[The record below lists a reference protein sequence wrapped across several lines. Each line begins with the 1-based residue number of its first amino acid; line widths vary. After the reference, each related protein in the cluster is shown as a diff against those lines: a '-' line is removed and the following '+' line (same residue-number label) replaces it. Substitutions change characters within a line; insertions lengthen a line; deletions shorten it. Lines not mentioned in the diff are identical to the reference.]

1 MSAPT
6 PDPQFY
12 LSHSGY
18 VRRLARALVF
28 DAHAAE
34 DVEQETWLAASGRAP
49 DDPGAARSWLRSIV
63 RNFAAKA
70 RRSAA
75 RRAEHEGALRSER
88 SGVATPDDV
97 LEHEA
102 ARQRVV
108 EALLA
113 LDEPYRTALIA
124 RYFQEQSPPQIAAQ
138 LDVPL
143 ETVRTRLKRGLE
155 KLRERLRRDAG
166 DDQSWGVALAS
177 ALQLEASRGVVG
189 APIGLSWCK
198 ELIVVNA
205 TKKLIGAALAVVL
218 LGVSW
223 WAIENGA
230 TSQRGADN
238 VESGPLDNARAS
250 AAATDA
256 PRAPEEAPHATREA
270 TTAAALPSA
279 PAPTNSSKLGGLA
292 VKLTWSDGSPAAAVA
307 VDLLRPAGVDDRAP
321 QRLGLSDPRGEVLF
335 EALAPGLAIVQ
346 PDRGGYAQ
354 AMISAGERSAITL
367 QLPRGYDVE
376 GVVLDAQRR
385 PVSDAR
391 IFLWRGV
398 TPMLEMHEVA
408 RSDARGGFRVRS
420 IEQGTAT
427 LLCARAKGFAPTRRN
442 ELAAAEGAQLNVEL
456 VFPERASAELS
467 GRVVDE
473 RGEPVAGA
481 QVLVGAQDSWAPLT
495 EPDGS
500 TSLPAVGEIVTTD
513 ERGAFVAEGVLAEPL
528 EVRVRAAGFAPLVR
542 DVDPRSERFVELVLE
557 RGARVSG
564 VVTDRAGA
572 PLERVQVRCGEHY
585 EFALR
590 QTVSG
595 ADGRFELRDLA
606 AGAVQL
612 VAEGGARG
620 RARRTLQL
628 SRAEDANWDPVL
640 SVGLTIAG
648 RIELRAGASAEGWH
662 AILERLENPHLGG
675 RRTALADAEGR
686 FEFGELADTDY
697 ALRVAPPNELFVAW
711 TDEIAPLRP
720 APGEVVVRPQLAA
733 SVRIVGR
740 ALGGD
745 GRALESVS
753 LAPLGPRLVQARVT
767 QADAADGRFELA
779 PLPAGAWSVSFT
791 PRGAP
796 ARTVGPRDVAP
807 GETWDLGDVVF
818 DVGGTL
824 RIETRAQAGVEERPS
839 WIEVLDARGA
849 SVAYIEHADG
859 VWRSGP
865 LAPGRY
871 VVVPGGGE
879 VALTRAEVE
888 VQAGVESLATLELAR
903 GVGVRCSFVDGRD
916 AAVTSPIEAQLFDE
930 RGALLYQPPVLRS
943 PAGASASLRLA
954 AGRYRLVSTSSDGL
968 RAETEFTLV
977 DGAADSV
984 LKVVLRRR

>member
-1 MSAPT
+1 MSAPA

-34 DVEQETWLAASGRAP
+34 DVEQETWLAALGRAP
-49 DDPGAARSWLRSIV
+49 DDPRAARSWLRSIV

-75 RRAEHEGALRSER
+75 RRFDYEGAQRPER
-88 SGVATPDDV
+88 NTVASPAEV

-108 EALLA
+108 AALLA

-124 RYFQEQSPPQIAAQ
+124 RYFDEQPPPQIAAR
-138 LDVPL
+138 LGVPL

-155 KLRERLRRDAG
+155 KLRERMRREAGGDA
-166 DDQSWGVALAS
+166 SWGLALAA
-177 ALQLEASRGVVG
+177 ALKLEAPHGVAG
-189 APIGLSWCK
+189 APIGLGWWK

-205 TKKLIGAALAVVL
+205 TKKLIGAALALVL

-223 WAIENGA
+223 WA
-230 TSQRGADN
+230 
-238 VESGPLDNARAS
+238 VESRAEPTGSAVELTGALNDDARAAEPAADAPPAPEGQ
-250 AAATDA
+250 AAARTA
-256 PRAPEEAPHATREA
+256 IAVTTPESA
-270 TTAAALPSA
+270 SA
-279 PAPTNSSKLGGLA
+279 PAISSGLGSLA
-292 VKLTWSDGSPAAAVA
+292 VKLTWSDGSPAAAVS
-307 VDLLRPAGVDDRAP
+307 VDLMRPAGVDDRAP
-321 QRLGLSDPRGEVLF
+321 QRVGRSDLRGELLF
-335 EALAPGLAIVQ
+335 DALAPGLAIVQ
-346 PDRGGYAQ
+346 PDRGGHEFATI
-354 AMISAGERSAITL
+354 AAGERSELVL
-367 QLPRGYDVE
+367 QLPRGFDVE
-376 GVVLDAQRR
+376 GVVLDSQRV
-385 PVSDAR
+385 PVPDAR
-391 IFLWRGV
+391 VFLWRGM

-408 RSDARGGFRVRS
+408 RSDASGRFQVRS

-442 ELAAAEGAQLNVEL
+442 ELAASEGARLNVEL
-456 VFPERASAELS
+456 VFPEHSAADLR

-481 QVLVGAQDSWAPLT
+481 QVLVGPQDSWTPVT

-500 TSLPAVGEIVTTD
+500 TSVPAVGEIVTTD
-513 ERGAFVAEGVLAEPL
+513 ESGGFVAEGVLAQPL

-542 DVDPRSERFVELVLE
+542 NVDPRSERFVELALE

-585 EFALR
+585 DFALR
-590 QTVSG
+590 QSVTG

-606 AGAVQL
+606 AGEAQL
-612 VAEGGARG
+612 VADGGQRG
-620 RARRTLQL
+620 RARRTLHL
-628 SRAEDANWDPVL
+628 SRAQDASWDPVL
-640 SVGLTIAG
+640 SPGLSIAG
-648 RIELRAGASAEGWH
+648 RIELQDGASAEGWH
-662 AILERLENPHLGG
+662 AILERLENPHLSG
-675 RRTALADAEGR
+675 RRTTLANANGR
-686 FEFGELADTDY
+686 FEFAELTDTDY

-711 TDEIAPLRP
+711 TDEITPLRP
-720 APGEVVVRPQLAA
+720 GPGEVVLRPQLAA

-740 ALGGD
+740 AIGSD

-753 LAPLGPRLVQARVT
+753 LAPVGARLVQARVT
-767 QADAADGRFELA
+767 QAAADDGRFELA

-796 ARTVGPRDVAP
+796 ARTVGPHDVAP

-818 DVGGTL
+818 EVGGTI
-824 RIETRAQAGVEERPS
+824 RIETRAQNGVHHLPS
-839 WIEVLDARGA
+839 WIEVLDSRSA

-888 VQAGVESLATLELAR
+888 VHAGLESLATLELAR
-903 GVGVRCSFVDGRD
+903 GIGVRWSFVDERG
-916 AAVTSPIEAQLFDE
+916 AAFTSPIEASLFDE

-954 AGRYRLVSTSSDGL
+954 PGRYRLRAVADGGL
-968 RAETEFTLV
+968 RAELDLTLV
-977 DGAADSV
+977 EGAADSPAEI
-984 LKVVLRRR
+984 VLRRP